1 MSFIFQDGLYLVT
14 QYPEVVKNYKKAI
27 LTPNVVEFSRLYEKV
42 VSFDFIL
49 IFTILK
55 LDVYCFENNV
65 GVQWLSGRV
74 LDSRPRR
81 RWFEPHVHHCIV
93 SLSKTH

>member
-42 VSFDFIL
+42 VSFDLFDLIL
-49 IFTILK
+49 YVPSTIFS
-55 LDVYCFENNV
+55 VM
-65 GVQWLSGRV
+65 SGQV
-74 LDSRPRR
+74 FLG
-81 RWFEPHVHHCIV
+81 
-93 SLSKTH
+93 